1 MKRTLAVLGLTLLSC
16 SSVKYTSKTFFDTK
30 PHDYQMNTDVKTL
43 IYLCLDRAVVKERDI
58 PDYSLI
64 SDKAHIYI
72 QDLYYTKNGGFI
84 TAEEFN
90 ASAVVL
96 DDHDIPNQISGI
108 SFCLKST
115 SELQDI
121 ANQSQQDFMFL
132 NFSLISIE
140 NNRAIVQLNNNW
152 MVQQNSEGRYLSGGG
167 YTCLF
172 KKVNGQWVF
181 DKVTKMIIS

>member
-1 MKRTLAVLGLTLLSC
+1 MKKSIGFLGLALFSC
-16 SSVKYTSKTFFDTK
+16 SSFKYTRKSFFDPK
-30 PHDYQMNTDVKTL
+30 PYDYQMNTDVKTL
-43 IYLCLDRAVVKERDI
+43 IYLCLKRAVVKERDI

-72 QDLYYTKNGGFI
+72 QDSYYTKNGGFI

-96 DDHDIPNQISGI
+96 DDQDIPNQISGI

-121 ANQSQQDFMFL
+121 ANQSLQDFMFL
-132 NFSLISIE
+132 NFSLIRIE
-140 NNRAIVQLNNNW
+140 NNRAIVQLNNN
-152 MVQQNSEGRYLSGGG
+152 
-167 YTCLF
+167 
-172 KKVNGQWVF
+172 
-181 DKVTKMIIS
+181 